1 MHSATRVV
9 VSLSLLSLT
18 AFAARPLGAQTGIPT
33 NGPVIPAGAA
43 DSSQVVSGQVSGQIS
58 GRDSAALASPS
69 TAPVASEPSVAG
81 APLTGLRAGVHRR
94 ETARPDQPL
103 VAPNRAGL
111 GQARALMIVGVAAL
125 VAGAIIGGTPGTVV
139 MVGGAVIGLIGLYDY
154 LQ

>member
-9 VSLSLLSLT
+9 VSMSLLSLT
-18 AFAARPLGAQTGIPT
+18 AFAAPPLGAQTGVQT
-33 NGPVIPAGAA
+33 NGPAVQAGPA
-43 DSSQVVSGQVSGQIS
+43 DSSRVFSGQVS
-58 GRDSAALASPS
+58 GRDSAALVSPS
-69 TAPVASEPSVAG
+69 TAPVANEPSVAG
-81 APLTGLRAGVHRR
+81 APLMGLQAGVHRR
-94 ETARPDQPL
+94 ETARPDQPV